1 MILMLLS
8 AFLASCVTLFPKK
21 AMIGD
26 QFVIGFDQIS
36 DHPSDQT
43 GDTNGSIRIRSISD
57 GSPDIRFDRISEHTS
72 TLDNIRL
79 IRCYTDNPICLYFF
93 FKKKFTIYYQQ

>member
-1 MILMLLS
+1 
-8 AFLASCVTLFPKK
+8 
-21 AMIGD
+21 MIGD
-26 QFVIGFDQIS
+26 LFVIGFDQIS

-72 TLDNIRL
+72 SGMHNTLLEIEQTE
-79 IRCYTDNPICLYFF
+79 CPSAMYWAVFM
-93 FKKKFTIYYQQ
+93 

>member
-1 MILMLLS
+1 
-8 AFLASCVTLFPKK
+8 
-21 AMIGD
+21 MIGD
-26 QFVIGFDQIS
+26 LFVIGFDQIS

-72 TLDNIRL
+72 TSNASENNLKLTKEALKKEILSLEKIHRLDNENLQYKDETNFSNVIE
-79 IRCYTDNPICLYFF
+79 N
-93 FKKKFTIYYQQ
+93 

>member
-1 MILMLLS
+1 MIRD
-8 AFLASCVTLFPKK
+8 LF
-21 AMIGD
+21 I
-26 QFVIGFDQIS
+26 IGFDQIS

-72 TLDNIRL
+72 IMKYMIYIPYMPQKNHLVIGYLELVLDYLNL
-79 IRCYTDNPICLYFF
+79 FQVLMLVKLEGVFDLTN
-93 FKKKFTIYYQQ
+93 